1 MWLRTATLALFP
13 ALLIQ
18 GNRVKKNTIRLPEAE
33 GARDGITGQGQTL
46 SLLILGDSAAAGV
59 GVAHQNDALLGA
71 VVSALQ
77 HQYQVH
83 WRLEAQSGDTT
94 SQVIQ
99 KTQKMV
105 NQKYDVVVTSVG
117 VNDVTRLMSART
129 WIKQQQQFYQLIQ
142 AKFQPELII
151 ATGVPPMHLFPAL
164 PNPLSWLFGL
174 YAKQMNF
181 QLEKMIVKQKDMQW
195 IEYDIQKYQSMNL
208 EMAKDGFH
216 PSKEIYQIWGK
227 DVADRI
233 FRTVLGRIIVT

>member
-1 MWLRTATLALFP
+1 MWLRTATLALIP
-13 ALLIQ
+13 ALVIQ
-18 GNRVKKNTIRLPEAE
+18 GSRVKKNTIRLPEAE
-33 GARDGITGQGQTL
+33 GAREGITGQRQTL

-71 VVSALQ
+71 VISALQ

-99 KTQKMV
+99 KTKKLV

-117 VNDVTRLMSART
+117 VNDVTRLMSAQT
-129 WIKQQQQFYQLIQ
+129 WIKQQQHFYQLIQ

-164 PNPLSWLFGL
+164 PNPLSWLFGQ
-174 YAKQMNF
+174 YAKQMNL
-181 QLEKMIVKQKDMQW
+181 QLEKMIAQQEDMQW
-195 IEYDIQKYQSMNL
+195 IEYDIRKYQSMNL

-227 DVADRI
+227 EVAEMILER
-233 FRTVLGRIIVT
+233 F

>member
-164 PNPLSWLFGL
+164 PNPLSWLFGQ
-174 YAKQMNF
+174 YAKQMNL
-181 QLEKMIVKQKDMQW
+181 QLEKMVSKQKDMQW

-227 DVADRI
+227 EVADRI
-233 FRTVLGRIIVT
+233 LERF

>member
-1 MWLRTATLALFP
+1 MWLRTATLALIP
-13 ALLIQ
+13 ALVIQ
-18 GNRVKKNTIRLPEAE
+18 GSRVKKNTIRLPEAE
-33 GARDGITGQGQTL
+33 GAREGITGQGQTL

-71 VVSALQ
+71 VISALQ

-99 KTQKMV
+99 KTKKLV

-117 VNDVTRLMSART
+117 VNDVTRLMSAQT
-129 WIKQQQQFYQLIQ
+129 WIKQQQHFYQLIQ

-151 ATGVPPMHLFPAL
+151 ATSVPPMHLFPAL
-164 PNPLSWLFGL
+164 PNPLSWLFGQ
-174 YAKQMNF
+174 YAKQMNL
-181 QLEKMIVKQKDMQW
+181 QLEKMIAQQEDMQW

-227 DVADRI
+227 EVADRI
-233 FRTVLGRIIVT
+233 LGWF

>member
-18 GNRVKKNTIRLPEAE
+18 GNRVKKNTIRLSEAE

-164 PNPLSWLFGL
+164 PNPLSWLFGQ
-174 YAKQMNF
+174 YAKQMNL
-181 QLEKMIVKQKDMQW
+181 QLEKIVSKQKDMQW

-227 DVADRI
+227 AVADRI
-233 FRTVLGRIIVT
+233 LERF

>member
-1 MWLRTATLALFP
+1 MWLRTATLALIP
-13 ALLIQ
+13 ALVIQ
-18 GNRVKKNTIRLPEAE
+18 GSRVKKNTIRLPEAE
-33 GARDGITGQGQTL
+33 GAREGIIGQGQTL

-71 VVSALQ
+71 VISALQ

-99 KTQKMV
+99 KTKKLV

-117 VNDVTRLMSART
+117 VNDVTRLMSAQT
-129 WIKQQQQFYQLIQ
+129 WIKQQQHFYQLIQ

-164 PNPLSWLFGL
+164 PNPLSWLFGQ
-174 YAKQMNF
+174 YAKQMNL
-181 QLEKMIVKQKDMQW
+181 QLEKMIAQQEDMQW
-195 IEYDIQKYQSMNL
+195 IEYDIRKYQSMNL

-227 DVADRI
+227 EVADRI
-233 FRTVLGRIIVT
+233 LERF

>member
-1 MWLRTATLALFP
+1 MWLRTATLALIP
-13 ALLIQ
+13 ALVIQ
-18 GNRVKKNTIRLPEAE
+18 GSRVKKNTIRLPEAE
-33 GARDGITGQGQTL
+33 GAREGITGQGQTL

-71 VVSALQ
+71 VISALQ

-99 KTQKMV
+99 KTKKLV

-117 VNDVTRLMSART
+117 VNDVTRLMSAQT
-129 WIKQQQQFYQLIQ
+129 WIKQQQHFYQLIQ

-164 PNPLSWLFGL
+164 PNPLSWLFGQ
-174 YAKQMNF
+174 YAKQMNL
-181 QLEKMIVKQKDMQW
+181 QLEKMIAQQEDMQW
-195 IEYDIQKYQSMNL
+195 IEYDIRKYQSMNL
-208 EMAKDGFH
+208 ERAKDGFH

-227 DVADRI
+227 EVSDRI
-233 FRTVLGRIIVT
+233 LEWF

>member
-18 GNRVKKNTIRLPEAE
+18 GNRVKKNTIRLSEAE

-46 SLLILGDSAAAGV
+46 TLLILGDSAAAGV

-164 PNPLSWLFGL
+164 PNPLSWLFGQ
-174 YAKQMNF
+174 YAKQMNL
-181 QLEKMIVKQKDMQW
+181 QLEKMVSKQKDMQW
-195 IEYDIQKYQSMNL
+195 IEYDIQKYQSINL

-227 DVADRI
+227 EVADRI
-233 FRTVLGRIIVT
+233 LERF

>member
-18 GNRVKKNTIRLPEAE
+18 GNRVKKNTIRLSEAE

-46 SLLILGDSAAAGV
+46 TLLILGDSAAAGV
-59 GVAHQNDALLGA
+59 GVVHQNDALLGA

-164 PNPLSWLFGL
+164 PNPLSWLFGQ

-181 QLEKMIVKQKDMQW
+181 QLKKMIVKQKDMQW

-227 DVADRI
+227 AVADRI
-233 FRTVLGRIIVT
+233 LERF

>member
-46 SLLILGDSAAAGV
+46 TLLILGDSAAAGV

-164 PNPLSWLFGL
+164 PNPLSWLFGQ

-181 QLEKMIVKQKDMQW
+181 QLEKMIAKQKDMQW

-227 DVADRI
+227 EVADRI
-233 FRTVLGRIIVT
+233 LEWFK

>member
-164 PNPLSWLFGL
+164 PNPLSWLFGQ
-174 YAKQMNF
+174 YAKQMNL
-181 QLEKMIVKQKDMQW
+181 QLEKMVSKQKDMQW

-208 EMAKDGFH
+208 KMAKDGFH

-227 DVADRI
+227 EVADRI
-233 FRTVLGRIIVT
+233 FERF

>member
-1 MWLRTATLALFP
+1 MWLRTATLALIP
-13 ALLIQ
+13 ALVIQ
-18 GNRVKKNTIRLPEAE
+18 GSRVKKNTIRLPEAE
-33 GARDGITGQGQTL
+33 GAREGITGQGQTL

-83 WRLEAQSGDTT
+83 WRLEAQSGVTT

-164 PNPLSWLFGL
+164 PNPLSWLFGQ
-174 YAKQMNF
+174 YAKQMNL
-181 QLEKMIVKQKDMQW
+181 QLEKIVSKQKDMQW
-195 IEYDIQKYQSMNL
+195 IEYDIQKYQSINL

-227 DVADRI
+227 EVADRI
-233 FRTVLGRIIVT
+233 LERF

>member
-18 GNRVKKNTIRLPEAE
+18 GNRVKKNTIRLSEAE

-164 PNPLSWLFGL
+164 PNPLSWLFGQ
-174 YAKQMNF
+174 YAKQMNL
-181 QLEKMIVKQKDMQW
+181 QLEKIVSKQKDMQW

-227 DVADRI
+227 EVAEMILER
-233 FRTVLGRIIVT
+233 F

>member
-18 GNRVKKNTIRLPEAE
+18 GNRVKKNTIRLSEAE

-164 PNPLSWLFGL
+164 PNPLSWLFGQ
-174 YAKQMNF
+174 YAKQMNL
-181 QLEKMIVKQKDMQW
+181 QLEKIVSKQKDMQW

-227 DVADRI
+227 EVSDRI
-233 FRTVLGRIIVT
+233 LEWF

>member
-94 SQVIQ
+94 SQLIQ
-99 KTQKMV
+99 KIKKMV

-164 PNPLSWLFGL
+164 PNPLSWLFGQ

-227 DVADRI
+227 EVADRI
-233 FRTVLGRIIVT
+233 LERF

>member
-1 MWLRTATLALFP
+1 MWLRTATLALIP
-13 ALLIQ
+13 ALVIQ
-18 GNRVKKNTIRLPEAE
+18 GSRVKKNTIRLPEAE
-33 GARDGITGQGQTL
+33 GAREGITGQGQTL

-71 VVSALQ
+71 VISALQ

-99 KTQKMV
+99 KTKKLV

-117 VNDVTRLMSART
+117 VNDVTRLMSAQT
-129 WIKQQQQFYQLIQ
+129 WIKQQQHFYQLIQ

-151 ATGVPPMHLFPAL
+151 ATSVPPMHLFPAL
-164 PNPLSWLFGL
+164 PNPLSWLFGQ
-174 YAKQMNF
+174 YAKQMNL
-181 QLEKMIVKQKDMQW
+181 QLEKMIAQQEDMQW
-195 IEYDIQKYQSMNL
+195 IEYDIRKYQSMNL

-227 DVADRI
+227 EVSDRI
-233 FRTVLGRIIVT
+233 LEWF

>member
-18 GNRVKKNTIRLPEAE
+18 GNRVKKNTIRLSEAE

-94 SQVIQ
+94 SQLIQ
-99 KTQKMV
+99 KIKKMV

-164 PNPLSWLFGL
+164 PNPLSWLFGQ

-227 DVADRI
+227 EVADRI
-233 FRTVLGRIIVT
+233 LERF

>member
-1 MWLRTATLALFP
+1 MWLRAATLALIP
-13 ALLIQ
+13 ALVIQ
-18 GNRVKKNTIRLPEAE
+18 GSRVKKNTIRLPEAE
-33 GARDGITGQGQTL
+33 GEREGITGQGQTL

-94 SQVIQ
+94 SQLIQ
-99 KTQKMV
+99 KIKKMV

-164 PNPLSWLFGL
+164 PNPLSWLFGQ

-181 QLEKMIVKQKDMQW
+181 QLKKMIVKQKDMQW

-233 FRTVLGRIIVT
+233 LERF

>member
-1 MWLRTATLALFP
+1 MWLRTATLALIP
-13 ALLIQ
+13 ALVIQ
-18 GNRVKKNTIRLPEAE
+18 GSRVKKNKIRLPEAE
-33 GARDGITGQGQTL
+33 GAREGITGEGQTL

-71 VVSALQ
+71 VISALQ

-99 KTQKMV
+99 KTKKLV

-117 VNDVTRLMSART
+117 VNDVTRLMSAQT
-129 WIKQQQQFYQLIQ
+129 WIKQQQHFYQLIQ

-164 PNPLSWLFGL
+164 PNPLSWLFGQ
-174 YAKQMNF
+174 YAKQMNL
-181 QLEKMIVKQKDMQW
+181 QLEKIIAQQEDMQW

-227 DVADRI
+227 EVADRI
-233 FRTVLGRIIVT
+233 LGWF

>member
-1 MWLRTATLALFP
+1 MWLRAATLALFP

-18 GNRVKKNTIRLPEAE
+18 GNRVKKNTIRLSEAE

-59 GVAHQNDALLGA
+59 GVTHQNDALLGA

-94 SQVIQ
+94 SQLIQ
-99 KTQKMV
+99 KIKKMV

-142 AKFQPELII
+142 AKFHPELII

-164 PNPLSWLFGL
+164 PNPLSWLFGQ
-174 YAKQMNF
+174 YAKKMNL
-181 QLEKMIVKQKDMQW
+181 QLEKIVSKQKDMQW

-227 DVADRI
+227 AVADRI
-233 FRTVLGRIIVT
+233 LERF

>member
-83 WRLEAQSGDTT
+83 WRLEAQSGETT
-94 SQVIQ
+94 SQVIK
-99 KTQKMV
+99 KTKKLV

-164 PNPLSWLFGL
+164 PNPLSWLFGQ

-181 QLEKMIVKQKDMQW
+181 QLKKMIVKQKDMQW

-233 FRTVLGRIIVT
+233 LERF

>member
-18 GNRVKKNTIRLPEAE
+18 GNRVKKNTIRLSEAE

-46 SLLILGDSAAAGV
+46 TLLILGDSAAAGV

-117 VNDVTRLMSART
+117 VNDVTCLMSART

-164 PNPLSWLFGL
+164 PNPLSWLFGQ
-174 YAKQMNF
+174 YAKQMNL
-181 QLEKMIVKQKDMQW
+181 QLEKMVSKQKDMQW

-227 DVADRI
+227 EVADRI
-233 FRTVLGRIIVT
+233 LERF

>member
-1 MWLRTATLALFP
+1 MWLRTATLALIP
-13 ALLIQ
+13 ALVIQ
-18 GNRVKKNTIRLPEAE
+18 GSRVKKNTIRLPEAE
-33 GARDGITGQGQTL
+33 GAREGITGQGQTL

-71 VVSALQ
+71 VISALQ

-99 KTQKMV
+99 KTKKLV

-117 VNDVTRLMSART
+117 VNDVTRLMSAQT
-129 WIKQQQQFYQLIQ
+129 WIKQQQHFYQLIQ

-164 PNPLSWLFGL
+164 PNPLSWLFGQ
-174 YAKQMNF
+174 YAKQMNL
-181 QLEKMIVKQKDMQW
+181 QLEKIVSKQKDMQW

-233 FRTVLGRIIVT
+233 LERF

>member
-18 GNRVKKNTIRLPEAE
+18 GNRVKKNTIRLSEAE

-46 SLLILGDSAAAGV
+46 TLLILGDSAAAGV
-59 GVAHQNDALLGA
+59 GVVHQNDAVLGA

-164 PNPLSWLFGL
+164 PNPLSWLFGQ
-174 YAKQMNF
+174 YAKQMNL
-181 QLEKMIVKQKDMQW
+181 QLEKMVSKQKDMQW

-208 EMAKDGFH
+208 KMAKDGFH

-227 DVADRI
+227 EVADRI
-233 FRTVLGRIIVT
+233 LERF

>member
-18 GNRVKKNTIRLPEAE
+18 GNRVKKNTIRLSEAE

-164 PNPLSWLFGL
+164 PNPLSWLFGQ
-174 YAKQMNF
+174 YAKQMNL
-181 QLEKMIVKQKDMQW
+181 QLEKIVSKQKDMQW
-195 IEYDIQKYQSMNL
+195 IEYDIQKYQSINL

-227 DVADRI
+227 EVADRI
-233 FRTVLGRIIVT
+233 LERF

>member
-18 GNRVKKNTIRLPEAE
+18 GNRVKKNTIRLSEAE

-46 SLLILGDSAAAGV
+46 TLLILGDSAAAGV

-164 PNPLSWLFGL
+164 PNPLSWLFGQ
-174 YAKQMNF
+174 YAKQMNL
-181 QLEKMIVKQKDMQW
+181 QLEKMVSKQKDMQW

-227 DVADRI
+227 EVADRI
-233 FRTVLGRIIVT
+233 FERF

>member
-1 MWLRTATLALFP
+1 M
-13 ALLIQ
+13 
-18 GNRVKKNTIRLPEAE
+18 PEAE
-33 GARDGITGQGQTL
+33 GEREGITGQGQTL

-94 SQVIQ
+94 SQLIQ
-99 KTQKMV
+99 KIKKMV

-164 PNPLSWLFGL
+164 ANPLSWLFGQ
-174 YAKQMNF
+174 YAKQMNI
-181 QLEKMIVKQKDMQW
+181 QLEKMIEQQKDMQW

-227 DVADRI
+227 EIAERI
-233 FRTVLGRIIVT
+233 LERF

>member
-46 SLLILGDSAAAGV
+46 SLLIIGDSAAAGV
-59 GVAHQNDALLGA
+59 GVVHQNDALLGA

-164 PNPLSWLFGL
+164 PNPLSWLFGQ
-174 YAKQMNF
+174 YAKQMNL
-181 QLEKMIVKQKDMQW
+181 QLEKMVSKQKDMQW

-227 DVADRI
+227 EVADRI
-233 FRTVLGRIIVT
+233 LERF

>member
-59 GVAHQNDALLGA
+59 GVVHQNDALLGA

-164 PNPLSWLFGL
+164 PNPLSWLFGQ
-174 YAKQMNF
+174 YAKQMNL
-181 QLEKMIVKQKDMQW
+181 QLEKMVSKQKDMQW

-233 FRTVLGRIIVT
+233 LERF

>member
-1 MWLRTATLALFP
+1 MWLRTATLALIP
-13 ALLIQ
+13 ALVIQ
-18 GNRVKKNTIRLPEAE
+18 GSRVKKNTIRLPEAE
-33 GARDGITGQGQTL
+33 GAREGITGQGQTL

-71 VVSALQ
+71 VISALQ

-99 KTQKMV
+99 KTKKLV

-117 VNDVTRLMSART
+117 VNDVTRLMSAQT
-129 WIKQQQQFYQLIQ
+129 WIKQQQHFYQLIQ

-164 PNPLSWLFGL
+164 PNPLSWLFGQ
-174 YAKQMNF
+174 YAKQMNL
-181 QLEKMIVKQKDMQW
+181 QLEKMVSKQKDMQW

-227 DVADRI
+227 EVSDRI
-233 FRTVLGRIIVT
+233 LEWF

>member
-1 MWLRTATLALFP
+1 MWLRTATLALIP
-13 ALLIQ
+13 ALVIQ
-18 GNRVKKNTIRLPEAE
+18 GSRVKKNTIRLPEAE
-33 GARDGITGQGQTL
+33 GAREGITGEGQTL

-71 VVSALQ
+71 VISALQ

-99 KTQKMV
+99 KTKKLV

-117 VNDVTRLMSART
+117 VNDVTRLMSAQT
-129 WIKQQQQFYQLIQ
+129 WIKQQQHFYQLIQ

-151 ATGVPPMHLFPAL
+151 ATSVPPMHLFPAL
-164 PNPLSWLFGL
+164 PNPLSWLFGQ
-174 YAKQMNF
+174 YAKQMNL
-181 QLEKMIVKQKDMQW
+181 QLEKMIAQQEDMQW

-227 DVADRI
+227 EVADRI
-233 FRTVLGRIIVT
+233 LGWF

>member
-1 MWLRTATLALFP
+1 MWLRTATLALIP
-13 ALLIQ
+13 ALVIQ
-18 GNRVKKNTIRLPEAE
+18 GSRVKKNTIRLPEAE
-33 GARDGITGQGQTL
+33 GAREGITGQGQTL

-71 VVSALQ
+71 VISALQ

-99 KTQKMV
+99 KTKKLV

-117 VNDVTRLMSART
+117 VNDVTRLMSAQT
-129 WIKQQQQFYQLIQ
+129 WIKQQQHFYQLIQ

-164 PNPLSWLFGL
+164 PNPLSWLFGQ
-174 YAKQMNF
+174 YAKQMNL
-181 QLEKMIVKQKDMQW
+181 QLEKMIAQQEDMQW
-195 IEYDIQKYQSMNL
+195 IEYDIRKYQSMNL
-208 EMAKDGFH
+208 EMAKDVFH

-227 DVADRI
+227 EVSDRI
-233 FRTVLGRIIVT
+233 LEWF

>member
-18 GNRVKKNTIRLPEAE
+18 GNRVKKNTIRLSEAE

-46 SLLILGDSAAAGV
+46 TLLILGDSAAAGV

-164 PNPLSWLFGL
+164 PNPLSWLFGQ
-174 YAKQMNF
+174 YAKQMNL
-181 QLEKMIVKQKDMQW
+181 QLEKMVSKQKDMQW

-216 PSKEIYQIWGK
+216 PSKEIYQIWG
-227 DVADRI
+227 
-233 FRTVLGRIIVT
+233 

>member
-18 GNRVKKNTIRLPEAE
+18 GNRVKKNTIRLSEAE

-46 SLLILGDSAAAGV
+46 TLLILGDSAAAGV

-164 PNPLSWLFGL
+164 PNPLSWLFGQ
-174 YAKQMNF
+174 YAKQMNL
-181 QLEKMIVKQKDMQW
+181 QLEKIVSKQKDMQW

-227 DVADRI
+227 EVAERI
-233 FRTVLGRIIVT
+233 LERF

>member
-18 GNRVKKNTIRLPEAE
+18 GNRVKKNTIRLSEAE

-46 SLLILGDSAAAGV
+46 TLLILGDSAAAGV

-164 PNPLSWLFGL
+164 PNPLSWLFGQ
-174 YAKQMNF
+174 YAKQMNL
-181 QLEKMIVKQKDMQW
+181 QLEKIVSKQKDMQW

-216 PSKEIYQIWGK
+216 PIKEIYQIWGK

-233 FRTVLGRIIVT
+233 LERF